1 MLLIIYYLTINQ
13 KIKDGEYYIDYL
25 IGFYK
30 EFHVRLLVGNALCE
44 NHIYASLSL
53 VDTEGNYV
61 PYEEYEEEILKII
74 SSLGFDKSG
83 NVKYRY
89 LEYDLNFQDRY
100 IYKLV
105 DKIYMDKSV
114 EFIGN
119 EVLAMFKTINNSSKL
134 KGLLNNR
141 V

>member
-1 MLLIIYYLTINQ
+1 MLCSQIIT
-13 KIKDGEYYIDYL
+13 
-25 IGFYK
+25 
-30 EFHVRLLVGNALCE
+30 
-44 NHIYASLSL
+44 
-53 VDTEGNYV
+53 
-61 PYEEYEEEILKII
+61 
-74 SSLGFDKSG
+74 SLGFDKSG
-83 NVKYRY
+83 NAKYRY

-100 IYKLV
+100 IYRLV

-119 EVLAMFKTINNSSKL
+119 EVLGMFKTINNSSKL